1 MTRINNFFQ
10 NLVAGV
16 EREEG
21 QGTVE
26 YILVTGLVAVAIV
39 VAAVGGLDGALT
51 SAIGRVSSA
60 ITSA

>member
-26 YILVTGLVAVAIV
+26 YILITGLIAVAVVVLAIAGIV
-39 VAAVGGLDGALT
+39 PAVTTVIGETAGSITGA
-51 SAIGRVSSA
+51 
-60 ITSA
+60 